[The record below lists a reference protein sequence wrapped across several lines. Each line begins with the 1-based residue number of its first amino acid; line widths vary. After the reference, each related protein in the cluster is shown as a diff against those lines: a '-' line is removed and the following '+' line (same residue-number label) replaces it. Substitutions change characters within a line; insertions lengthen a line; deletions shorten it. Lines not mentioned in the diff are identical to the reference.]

1 MDWLSFIASLAKSLA
16 WPTAVLLLVLLLR
29 RQVGPA
35 LARLLDRATR
45 LKAPGG
51 IEFEF
56 GRELGKAREK
66 NEALE
71 IEAARSASP
80 QRSLTKPAV
89 SPAEPDDHYI
99 ALAKLSPEAAILDA
113 FKQVERVLVE
123 NQHMLDANYQGPTGG
138 RHATLD
144 QLVHELSAF
153 QAVSGEVVDQFQRVR
168 RLRNLAAHTTGA
180 TDLSVAA
187 ALEYQELCRVLA
199 NALELGFARIAVL
212 REPETSPQ

>member
-16 WPTAVLLLVLLLR
+16 WPIAVLLLVLLLR

-66 NEALE
+66 SEALE
-71 IEAARSASP
+71 IETARSAAP
-80 QRSLTKPAV
+80 QPSFAKPAI
-89 SPAEPDDHYI
+89 SPTEPDDRYI

-138 RHATLD
+138 
-144 QLVHELSAF
+144 
-153 QAVSGEVVDQFQRVR
+153 VVQRSIS
-168 RLRNLAAHTTGA
+168 LYTN
-180 TDLSVAA
+180 
-187 ALEYQELCRVLA
+187 
-199 NALELGFARIAVL
+199 
-212 REPETSPQ
+212 

>member
-1 MDWLSFIASLAKSLA
+1 MDWLSFIASLATSLA
-16 WPTAVLLLVLLLR
+16 WPIAALLLVLLLR

-45 LKAPGG
+45 VKAPGG

-66 NEALE
+66 SEALE
-71 IEAARSASP
+71 IETARLAAP
-80 QRSLTKPAV
+80 QPNFIKPAI
-89 SPAEPDDHYI
+89 SPAEPDDRYI

-138 RHATLD
+138 GRATLD
-144 QLVHELSAF
+144 QLVQELNAF
-153 QAVSGEVVDQFQRVR
+153 NAISSEVVEQFRRVR
-168 RLRNLAAHTTGA
+168 NLRNLAAHPTGVV
-180 TDLSVAA
+180 DLTVAS
-187 ALEYQELCRVLA
+187 ALEYRELCRVLT
-199 NALELGFARIAVL
+199 NALELGFARVAGL
-212 REPETSPQ
+212 RKPAENPE